1 MDNRNTS
8 PALTTLRSLKPG
20 LDRCRRCDL
29 WRNATQG
36 VGGEGPAPALVML
49 VGEQPGDKEDLAG
62 APFVGP
68 AGRILDQ
75 ALAAADLPRQ
85 RLYVT
90 NAVKHF
96 KNEPR
101 GKFRLH
107 KKPDAGEVEACRWWL
122 RQELRLVRPKLI
134 VALGATA
141 ALTLFGKAVTIKAV
155 RGRWQ
160 QLPEGEVLVT
170 IHPSFLLRQRD
181 STARRHEFDKFVADL
196 ALVRD
201 RALELDRSFAA

>member
-1 MDNRNTS
+1 MEQRDDP
-8 PALTTLRSLKPG
+8 PALTSLRSLKPG

-36 VGGEGPAPALVML
+36 VGGDGPTPALVML

-68 AGRILDQ
+68 AGQILDR
-75 ALAAADLPRQ
+75 ALAAADLPRE
-85 RLYVT
+85 RLYIT

-107 KKPDAGEVEACRWWL
+107 KKPDVAEVEACRWWL

-141 ALTLFGKAVTIKAV
+141 ALSIFGKAVTIKAV
-155 RGRWQ
+155 RGKWQ

-170 IHPSFLLRQRD
+170 VHPSFLLRVPD
-181 STARRHEFDKFVADL
+181 AVAKRHEFDKFVADFI
-196 ALVRD
+196 LVKD
-201 RALELDRSFAA
+201 RALRLDRSFAA

>member
-1 MDNRNTS
+1 MDNRNTT

-141 ALTLFGKAVTIKAV
+141 ALTLLGKAVTIKAV

-201 RALELDRSFAA
+201 RALEFDRSFAA

>member
-1 MDNRNTS
+1 MMMTRKDHS
-8 PALTTLRSLKPG
+8 PALALLSSLKPS

-36 VGGEGPAPALVML
+36 VGGEGPTRALIML

-75 ALAAADLPRQ
+75 ALAAAALPRN
-85 RLYVT
+85 RLYIT

-107 KKPDAGEVEACRWWL
+107 RKPDA
-122 RQELRLVRPKLI
+122 
-134 VALGATA
+134 
-141 ALTLFGKAVTIKAV
+141 
-155 RGRWQ
+155 
-160 QLPEGEVLVT
+160 
-170 IHPSFLLRQRD
+170 
-181 STARRHEFDKFVADL
+181 
-196 ALVRD
+196 
-201 RALELDRSFAA
+201 

>member
-1 MDNRNTS
+1 MDQRNDP
-8 PALTTLRSLKPG
+8 PALTTLRNLKSG

-36 VGGEGPAPALVML
+36 VGGDGPASALVML

-68 AGRILDQ
+68 AGRVLDQ

-85 RLYVT
+85 RLYIT

-101 GKFRLH
+101 GNISRRAVARGFRT
-107 KKPDAGEVEACRWWL
+107 RNRTL
-122 RQELRLVRPKLI
+122 RK
-134 VALGATA
+134 
-141 ALTLFGKAVTIKAV
+141 
-155 RGRWQ
+155 
-160 QLPEGEVLVT
+160 
-170 IHPSFLLRQRD
+170 
-181 STARRHEFDKFVADL
+181 
-196 ALVRD
+196 
-201 RALELDRSFAA
+201 

>member
-1 MDNRNTS
+1 MDNRNTT

-20 LDRCRRCDL
+20 LNRCRRCDL

-160 QLPEGEVLVT
+160 QLPDGEVLVT

>member
-1 MDNRNTS
+1 MDERSNAPELTS
-8 PALTTLRSLKPG
+8 LRSLKPN

-36 VGGEGPAPALVML
+36 VGGGGPSPTLVML
-49 VGEQPGDKEDLAG
+49 IGEQPGDKEDLAG

-75 ALAAADLPRQ
+75 ALEVAGLPRD

-107 KKPDAGEVEACRWWL
+107 KKPDAGEVQACRWWL

-134 VALGATA
+134 VALGTTA
-141 ALTLFGKAVTIKAV
+141 AMSIFGKAVTIKAV
-155 RGRWQ
+155 RGKWQ

-170 IHPSFLLRQRD
+170 VHPSFLLRLPD
-181 STARRHEFDKFVADL
+181 ATARRHEFDKFVADL
-196 ALVRD
+196 AMVRD
-201 RALELDRSFAA
+201 RARRLDRSFAA

>member
-1 MDNRNTS
+1 MDNRNTT

-75 ALAAADLPRQ
+75 ALAAADLPRP

-107 KKPDAGEVEACRWWL
+107 KKPDAAEVEACRWWL
-122 RQELRLVRPKLI
+122 QQELRLVRPRLI
-134 VALGATA
+134 VAMGATA
-141 ALTLFGKAVTIKAV
+141 ALSLFGKAVTIKAL
-155 RGRWQ
+155 RGEWQ

-170 IHPSFLLRQRD
+170 VHPSFLLRQRD
-181 STARRHEFDKFVADL
+181 ATARRREFDKFVSDL

-201 RALELDRSFAA
+201 RARRLDRSFAA

>member
-1 MDNRNTS
+1 MDERSNAAELTS
-8 PALTTLRSLKPG
+8 LRSLKPN

-36 VGGEGPAPALVML
+36 VGGSGPSPALVML
-49 VGEQPGDKEDLAG
+49 IGEQPGDKEDLAG

-75 ALAAADLPRQ
+75 ALEVAGLPRD

-134 VALGATA
+134 VALGTTA
-141 ALTLFGKAVTIKAV
+141 ALSVFGKAVTIKAV
-155 RGRWQ
+155 RAKWQ

-170 IHPSFLLRQRD
+170 VHPSFLLRLPD
-181 STARRHEFDKFVADL
+181 AVTRRHEFDKFVADL
-196 ALVRD
+196 AMVRD
-201 RALELDRSFAA
+201 RALRLDRSFAA

>member
-1 MDNRNTS
+1 MARTDHG
-8 PALTTLRSLKPG
+8 PALASLSSLKPS
-20 LDRCRRCDL
+20 LDRCRRCAL

-36 VGGEGPAPALVML
+36 VGGEGPARALVML

-75 ALAAADLPRQ
+75 ALEAADLPRQ

-107 KKPDAGEVEACRWWL
+107 KKPDAAEVEACRWWL
-122 RQELRLVRPKLI
+122 HEELRLVRPRLI

-141 ALTLFGKAVTIKAV
+141 AASMFGKAVTLKAM
-155 RGRWQ
+155 RGAWQ
-160 QLPEGEVLVT
+160 QLPAGEVLVT
-170 IHPSFLLRQRD
+170 VHPSFLLRQRD
-181 STARRHEFDKFVADL
+181 AAARRHEFDKFVADL
-196 ALVRD
+196 GLVRD
-201 RALELDRSFAA
+201 RALRLDRSFAA

>member
-1 MDNRNTS
+1 MDNRNTT

>member
-1 MDNRNTS
+1 MDNRNTT

-181 STARRHEFDKFVADL
+181 STARRYEFDKFVADL

>member
-1 MDNRNTS
+1 MDQRDSSTA
-8 PALTTLRSLKPG
+8 PASLSSLKPA

-75 ALAAADLPRQ
+75 ALAAAALPRE

-101 GKFRLH
+101 GKLRLH
-107 KKPDAGEVEACRWWL
+107 RKPDAGEVEDCRWWL
-122 RQELRLVRPKLI
+122 KQELRLVRPTLF
-134 VALGATA
+134 VAMCATA
-141 ALTLFGKAVTIKAV
+141 ELGLFRYVI
-155 RGRWQ
+155 
-160 QLPEGEVLVT
+160 
-170 IHPSFLLRQRD
+170 
-181 STARRHEFDKFVADL
+181 
-196 ALVRD
+196 
-201 RALELDRSFAA
+201 

>member
-1 MDNRNTS
+1 MDNRNTT

-20 LDRCRRCDL
+20 LDRCRKCDL

>member
-1 MDNRNTS
+1 MDNRNTT

-75 ALAAADLPRQ
+75 ALAAADLPRP

>member
-1 MDNRNTS
+1 
-8 PALTTLRSLKPG
+8 
-20 LDRCRRCDL
+20 
-29 WRNATQG
+29 
-36 VGGEGPAPALVML
+36 ML

-107 KKPDAGEVEACRWWL
+107 KKPDAGELEACRWWL

>member
-1 MDNRNTS
+1 MDNRNTT

-201 RALELDRSFAA
+201 RALEFDRSFAA

>member
-1 MDNRNTS
+1 MDNRNTT

-20 LDRCRRCDL
+20 LNRCRRCDL

-101 GKFRLH
+101 GNRTQGKWRRA
-107 KKPDAGEVEACRWWL
+107 AGGCA
-122 RQELRLVRPKLI
+122 
-134 VALGATA
+134 
-141 ALTLFGKAVTIKAV
+141 
-155 RGRWQ
+155 
-160 QLPEGEVLVT
+160 
-170 IHPSFLLRQRD
+170 
-181 STARRHEFDKFVADL
+181 
-196 ALVRD
+196 
-201 RALELDRSFAA
+201 RSFVSCARN

>member
-1 MDNRNTS
+1 MDQRNNP
-8 PALTTLRSLKPG
+8 PALTSLRSLKPS

-36 VGGEGPAPALVML
+36 VGGDGPAPALVML

-68 AGRILDQ
+68 AGRVLDQ
-75 ALAAADLPRQ
+75 ALAAADLPRE

-107 KKPDAGEVEACRWWL
+107 KKPDAAEVEACRWWL

-141 ALTLFGKAVTIKAV
+141 ALSLFGKAVTIKAV
-155 RGRWQ
+155 RGTWQ

-170 IHPSFLLRQRD
+170 VHPSFLLRLPD
-181 STARRHEFDKFVADL
+181 AAAKRHEFDKFVADL
-196 ALVRD
+196 VLVRD
-201 RALELDRSFAA
+201 RARRLDRSFAA

>member
-1 MDNRNTS
+1 MDNRNTT

-20 LDRCRRCDL
+20 LNRCRRCDL

-201 RALELDRSFAA
+201 RALEFDRSFAA

>member
-1 MDNRNTS
+1 MDQRNDSPEITS
-8 PALTTLRSLKPG
+8 IKALRPA

-36 VGGEGPAPALVML
+36 VGGEGRTGALVML

-75 ALAAADLPRQ
+75 ALAAADLPRG
-85 RLYVT
+85 RLYIT

-107 KKPDAGEVEACRWWL
+107 KKPDAGEVTACRWWL

-141 ALTLFGKAVTIKAV
+141 AMSLFGKSVTIKAV
-155 RGRWQ
+155 RGEWQ

-170 IHPSFLLRQRD
+170 VHPSFLLRQREAP
-181 STARRHEFDKFVADL
+181 ARRQEFDRFVADL
-196 ALVRD
+196 VLVRD
-201 RALELDRSFAA
+201 RAMRLDRSSAA

>member
-1 MDNRNTS
+1 MDNRNTT

-75 ALAAADLPRQ
+75 ALAAADLPRP

-201 RALELDRSFAA
+201 RALEFDRSFAA

>member
-1 MDNRNTS
+1 MDQRDDP
-8 PALTTLRSLKPG
+8 PALASLRSLKPG

-29 WRNATQG
+29 WRDATQG
-36 VGGEGPAPALVML
+36 VGGQGPAPGLVML

-75 ALAAADLPRQ
+75 ALAAADLPRE

-107 KKPDAGEVEACRWWL
+107 KKPDAAEVEACRWWL
-122 RQELRLVRPKLI
+122 QQELRLVRPRLI
-134 VALGATA
+134 VAMGATA
-141 ALTLFGKAVTIKAV
+141 ALSLFGKAVTIKAL
-155 RGRWQ
+155 RGEWQ

-170 IHPSFLLRQRD
+170 VHPSFLLRQRD
-181 STARRHEFDKFVADL
+181 ATARRREFDKFVSDL

-201 RALELDRSFAA
+201 RARRLDRSFAA

>member
-1 MDNRNTS
+1 MDQITDA
-8 PALTTLRSLKPG
+8 PEITSLKRLKPN
-20 LDRCRRCDL
+20 LDVCRRCDL

-36 VGGEGPAPALVML
+36 VAGEGPARALVML
-49 VGEQPGDKEDLAG
+49 IGEQPGDKEDLAG

-75 ALAAADLPRQ
+75 ALAKAGLPRD
-85 RLYVT
+85 RLYIT

-107 KKPDAGEVEACRWWL
+107 RKPDAGEVEACRWWL
-122 RQELRLVRPKLI
+122 RQELRLVRPRLI
-134 VALGATA
+134 VAMGATA
-141 ALTLFGKAVTIKAV
+141 ALGVFGKAVTIKAV
-155 RGRWQ
+155 RAKWQ
-160 QLPEGEVLVT
+160 QLPEAEALVT
-170 IHPSFLLRQRD
+170 VHPSFLLRLPEA
-181 STARRHEFDKFVADL
+181 TARRHEFDKFVADL

-201 RALELDRSFAA
+201 RALRLDASFAA

>member
-1 MDNRNTS
+1 MDNRNTT

-36 VGGEGPAPALVML
+36 VGGEGPAPVLVML

>member
-1 MDNRNTS
+1 
-8 PALTTLRSLKPG
+8 
-20 LDRCRRCDL
+20 
-29 WRNATQG
+29 
-36 VGGEGPAPALVML
+36 ML
-49 VGEQPGDKEDLAG
+49 IGEQPGDKEDLAG

-75 ALAAADLPRQ
+75 ALEVAGLPRD

-107 KKPDAGEVEACRWWL
+107 KKPDAGEVQACRWWL

-134 VALGATA
+134 VALGTTA
-141 ALTLFGKAVTIKAV
+141 AMSVFGKAVTIKAV
-155 RGRWQ
+155 RGKWQ

-170 IHPSFLLRQRD
+170 VHPSFLLRLPD
-181 STARRHEFDKFVADL
+181 ATARRHEFDKFVADL
-196 ALVRD
+196 AMVRD
-201 RALELDRSFAA
+201 RARRLDRSFAA